1 MSAIAWVKG
10 GAGREAQC
18 NPRRGSDFY
27 RENLAASIQA
37 ALWVDTVR
45 PDRTAVNGVHGQLR
59 RFECVGSPAI
69 GAAAF
74 GLFAFRVSHVEKQ
87 LVCLS
92 IS

>member
-1 MSAIAWVKG
+1 M
-10 GAGREAQC
+10 
-18 NPRRGSDFY
+18 
-27 RENLAASIQA
+27 
-37 ALWVDTVR
+37 R
-45 PDRTAVNGVHGQLR
+45 PDSTPISGIHGQLR
-59 RFECVGSPAI
+59 RLEGVGSPAI